1 MYPSTALLGKKS
13 ARCGLDPDAPVIT
26 TVAMGVD
33 VSGVGGTRVCK
44 DFLVASS
51 WVKRVKRYARQDYPI
66 GLGFK
71 LLLRYDDLTKCRW
84 DPGFCEVFPDSPAGP
99 YIRFFLSGRKNDQY
113 RGSFLDVAAP
123 LNGQRG
129 LYHALLRGKNHF
141 KTGFVL
147 RTVYNDGTPA
157 DPEKFLGHGRF
168 VAFLRAA
175 LLSIGFASED
185 VGLFAAHSLRAPACS
200 LP

>member
-1 MYPSTALLGKKS
+1 MYYLYRPFFRILYDDG
-13 ARCGLDPDAPVIT
+13 DAEE
-26 TVAMGVD
+26 
-33 VSGVGGTRVCK
+33 VSGHELEQ
-44 DFLVASS
+44 LVLPRESRTPLSAPQLFD
-51 WVKRVKRYARQDYPI
+51 YA
-66 GLGFK
+66 
-71 LLLRYDDLTKCRW
+71 
-84 DPGFCEVFPDSPAGP
+84 
-99 YIRFFLSGRKNDQY
+99 GRKNDQY

-157 DPEKFLGHGRF
+157 DPEKFLGHWRF

-185 VGLFAAHSLRAPACS
+185 VGLFAAHSLRAGGATAAAVGKLSQHGIAMVSATSSTCWLEWYDRRS
-200 LP
+200 LVRRLQLSRSIGC